1 MMLNDE
7 GQVMS
12 GLLMGLNAMD
22 YNMTLPGEE
31 FDRSVS
37 GGGGLRGGRKG
48 LWGSDVF
55 LSVRLVCWTCL
66 SS

>member
-1 MMLNDE
+1 MMLNEE

-31 FDRSVS
+31 FDRYVS
-37 GGGGLRGGRKG
+37 GGGKEGEKG
-48 LWGSDVF
+48 FVGK
-55 LSVRLVCWTCL
+55 
-66 SS
+66 

>member
-37 GGGGLRGGRKG
+37 GGERREKG
-48 LWGSDVF
+48 E
-55 LSVRLVCWTCL
+55 VRL
-66 SS
+66 